1 MKTEELAKEIIAN
14 IGQDNITY
22 ATHCATRLR
31 FNVKDETQ
39 VNLKALDRLEGVLRA
54 QFNSGQLQ
62 IIIGAKVKSVF
73 DAVSEKLDLDNQ
85 DIEVKAVQQKKNVLS
100 RVVETVA
107 GIFGPVIPVLIG
119 CGMVKS
125 VLAILT
131 TMNLLET
138 TSGAYQTFNLISDL
152 IFYFFPFFLAVSAA
166 KKFKTNEYLA
176 VALAGAYM
184 YPTIMEGAAKVAET
198 GVTSLSFFGLP
209 LLLVNYKSTIIPI
222 IISVWVM
229 SYVHRFVNKRI
240 PDMFKILFV
249 PMIVLFIMVPLGLI
263 VFGPIGTYFGSGV
276 AQIVTYLYTVNGV
289 IGAFLFGTF
298 RPLLIIFGM
307 HYAITPINSQLIAEY
322 GYSVISPANLTGN
335 LAQAGACLGVFLLL
349 KHKASKSSAL
359 SSGVTAMFGIT
370 EPAIFGFNLK
380 YKRPFICAMLAGGIG
395 AAYIN
400 FWGGGATALIL
411 PGILAL
417 PTYIAD
423 SYIHIIIGVVISI
436 TLALVAVLIWGIEE
450 DIPAPATVNASNGMV
465 SAGTAS
471 PTAATSE
478 SSASTSANKG
488 IDRVIRPSGTLIIGS
503 PINGTVKNIKE
514 IDDPIFALGSGAAVE
529 SIDGKVYAPFD
540 GKVVSLFPT
549 KHAIGLLSNEGV
561 EMLVHVG
568 INTVKLKGKHFT
580 AHVQQDQIIKQGD
593 LLIEYDHKAIRAE
606 GFDTVVPIII
616 SNTFEYQSVEQVAK
630 EDRIAQNE
638 ALLRIHA

>member
-31 FNVKDETQ
+31 FNVKDESQ

-73 DAVSEKLDLDNQ
+73 DAVSEKLDLENQ
-85 DIEVKAVQQKKNVLS
+85 DIEVKAVQQKKNVIS

-138 TSGAYQTFNLISDL
+138 TSGAYQTFSLISDL

-229 SYVHRFVNKRI
+229 SYVYRFVNKRI

-263 VFGPIGTYFGSGV
+263 VFGPLGTYFGSGV

-335 LAQAGACLGVFLLL
+335 LAQAGACIGVFLLL
-349 KHKASKSSAL
+349 KHKTSKSSAL

-423 SYIHIIIGVVISI
+423 SYIHIIIGVAISI

-450 DIPAPATVNASNGMV
+450 EIPAPVAASVGNGTDGSAAANAI
-465 SAGTAS
+465 
-471 PTAATSE
+471 AATSE
-478 SSASTSANKG
+478 SHALT
-488 IDRVIRPSGTLIIGS
+488 RPTGTMIIGC
-503 PINGTVKNIKE
+503 PINGIVKNITE

-549 KHAIGLLSNEGV
+549 KHAIGLMSNEGV

-580 AHVQQDQIIKQGD
+580 AYVQQDQVIKQGD
-593 LLIEYDHKAIRAE
+593 LLIEYDHEAIRAA

-616 SNTFEYQSVEQVAK
+616 SNTFEYQSVEQIA
-630 EDRIAQNE
+630 EDRVVQNE
-638 ALLRIHA
+638 ALLRIQA

>member
-31 FNVKDETQ
+31 FNVKDESQ

-73 DAVSEKLDLDNQ
+73 DAVSEKLDLENQ
-85 DIEVKAVQQKKNVLS
+85 DIEVKAVQQKKNVIS

-138 TSGAYQTFNLISDL
+138 TSGAYQTFSLISDL

-229 SYVHRFVNKRI
+229 SYVYRFVNKRI

-263 VFGPIGTYFGSGV
+263 VFGPLGTYFGSGV

-335 LAQAGACLGVFLLL
+335 LAQAGACIGVFLLL

-423 SYIHIIIGVVISI
+423 SYIHIIIGVAISI

-450 DIPAPATVNASNGMV
+450 EIPAPV
-465 SAGTAS
+465 TAS
-471 PTAATSE
+471 VGNGTDASAAANAIAATSE
-478 SSASTSANKG
+478 SHALT
-488 IDRVIRPSGTLIIGS
+488 RPTGTLIIGS
-503 PINGTVKNIKE
+503 PINGTVKNITE

-549 KHAIGLLSNEGV
+549 KHAIGLMSNEGV

-580 AHVQQDQIIKQGD
+580 AYVQQDQVIKQGD
-593 LLIEYDHKAIRAE
+593 LLIEYDHEAIRAA

-616 SNTFEYQSVEQVAK
+616 SNTFEYQSVEQIA
-630 EDRIAQNE
+630 EDRVVQNE
-638 ALLRIHA
+638 ALLRIQA

>member
-1 MKTEELAKEIIAN
+1 MKTEDLAKEIIAN

-31 FNVKDETQ
+31 FNVKDESL

-62 IIIGAKVKSVF
+62 IIIGAKVKIVF
-73 DAVSEKLDLDNQ
+73 DAVSERLDLENS
-85 DIEVKAVQQKKNVLS
+85 DIEVKSVKQKKNVIS
-100 RVVETVA
+100 RVVETIA

-131 TMNLLET
+131 TMKLLET
-138 TSGAYQTFNLISDL
+138 TSGAYVTFNLISDL

-184 YPTIMEGAAKVAET
+184 YPTIMEGAAKAAET
-198 GVTSLSFFGLP
+198 GITSISFFGLP

-222 IISVWVM
+222 ILSVWVM
-229 SYVHRFVNKRI
+229 SYVYRFVDKRI

-249 PMIVLFIMVPLGLI
+249 PMLVLFIMVPLGLI
-263 VFGPIGTYFGSGV
+263 AIGPLGTYIGKGV
-276 AQIVTYLYTVNGV
+276 AAVVTYLYTVNGV
-289 IGAFLFGTF
+289 IGSFLFGTF
-298 RPLLIIFGM
+298 RPILIIFGM

-335 LAQAGACLGVFLLL
+335 LAQAGACLGVFFLL

-359 SSGVTAMFGIT
+359 SSGVTALFGIT

-423 SYIHIIIGVVISI
+423 SYIHIIIGIAISI
-436 TLALVAVLIWGIEE
+436 ILAMGAVLIWGIEE
-450 DIPAPATVNASNGMV
+450 DIPATANAASGDAPATPV
-465 SAGTAS
+465 SPG
-471 PTAATSE
+471 TSE
-478 SSASTSANKG
+478 AA
-488 IDRVIRPSGTLIIGS
+488 RPAGPLMICS
-503 PINGTVKNIKE
+503 PINGTIKDITA
-514 IDDPIFALGSGAAVE
+514 IDDPIFALGSGAAIE
-529 SIDGKVYAPFD
+529 SVDGKVYAPFN

-549 KHAIGLLSNEGV
+549 RHAIGLMSDEGV

-580 AHVQQDQIIKQGD
+580 AHVQQDQIIRQGD
-593 LLIEYDHKAIRAE
+593 VLLEYDVEAIRAA
-606 GFDTVVPIII
+606 GYDTVVPVII
-616 SNTFEYQSVEQVAK
+616 SNTFDYQGVEQVAAGRVAPT
-630 EDRIAQNE
+630 EH
-638 ALLRIHA
+638 LLRIQV

>member
-1 MKTEELAKEIIAN
+1 MTTEDLAKEIIAN

-31 FNVKDETQ
+31 FNVKDESQ

-62 IIIGAKVKSVF
+62 IIIGAKVKIVF
-73 DAVSEKLDLDNQ
+73 DAVSERLNLENL
-85 DIEVKAVQQKKNVLS
+85 DIEVKSVKQKKNVIS
-100 RVVETVA
+100 RVVETIA

-131 TMNLLET
+131 TMKLLET
-138 TSGAYQTFNLISDL
+138 TSGAYVTFNLISDL

-166 KKFKTNEYLA
+166 KKFRTNEYLA

-184 YPTIMEGAAKVAET
+184 YPTIMEGAAKAAET
-198 GVTSLSFFGLP
+198 GITSLSFFGLP
-209 LLLVNYKSTIIPI
+209 LLLVNYKSTIIPVI
-222 IISVWVM
+222 LSVWVM
-229 SYVHRFVNKRI
+229 SYVYRFVDKRI

-249 PMIVLFIMVPLGLI
+249 PMLVLFIMVPLGLI
-263 VFGPIGTYFGSGV
+263 AIGPLGTYIGKGV
-276 AQIVTYLYTVNGV
+276 AEVVTYLYTVNGV
-289 IGAFLFGTF
+289 IGSFLFGTF
-298 RPLLIIFGM
+298 RPILIIFGM

-359 SSGVTAMFGIT
+359 SSGVTALFGIT

-423 SYIHIIIGVVISI
+423 SYIHIIIGISISI
-436 TLALVAVLIWGIEE
+436 TLAMGAVLIWGIEE
-450 DIPAPATVNASNGMV
+450 DIPATANAASGTPATPV
-465 SAGTAS
+465 SPVTSGTA
-471 PTAATSE
+471 
-478 SSASTSANKG
+478 
-488 IDRVIRPSGTLIIGS
+488 RPAGPLMICS
-503 PINGTVKNIKE
+503 PINGTIKDISA

-529 SIDGKVYAPFD
+529 SVDGKVYAPFN

-549 KHAIGLLSNEGV
+549 RHAIGLMSDEGV

-580 AHVQQDQIIKQGD
+580 AHVQQDQIIRQGD
-593 LLIEYDHKAIRAE
+593 VLLEYDVEAIRAA
-606 GFDTVVPIII
+606 GYDTVVPIII
-616 SNTFEYQSVEQVAK
+616 SNTFDYQGVEQVA
-630 EDRIAQNE
+630 AGHVAPTQH
-638 ALLRIHA
+638 LLRIQV

>member
-31 FNVKDETQ
+31 FNVKDESQ

-73 DAVSEKLDLDNQ
+73 DAVSEKLDLENQ
-85 DIEVKAVQQKKNVLS
+85 DIEVKAIQQKKNVIS

-138 TSGAYQTFNLISDL
+138 TSGAYQTFSLISDL

-229 SYVHRFVNKRI
+229 SYVYRFVNKRI

-263 VFGPIGTYFGSGV
+263 VFGPLGTYFGSGV

-335 LAQAGACLGVFLLL
+335 LAQAGACIGVFLLL

-423 SYIHIIIGVVISI
+423 SYIHIIIGVAISI

-450 DIPAPATVNASNGMV
+450 EIPAPV
-465 SAGTAS
+465 TAS
-471 PTAATSE
+471 VGNGTDASAAANVIAATSE
-478 SSASTSANKG
+478 SHALT
-488 IDRVIRPSGTLIIGS
+488 RPTGTLIIGS
-503 PINGTVKNIKE
+503 PINGTVKNITE

-549 KHAIGLLSNEGV
+549 KHAIGLMSNEGV

-580 AHVQQDQIIKQGD
+580 AYVQQDQVIKQGD
-593 LLIEYDHKAIRAE
+593 LLIEYDHEAIRAA

-616 SNTFEYQSVEQVAK
+616 SNTFEYQSVEQIA
-630 EDRIAQNE
+630 EDRVVQNE
-638 ALLRIHA
+638 ALLRIQA

>member
-31 FNVKDETQ
+31 FNVKDESQ

-73 DAVSEKLDLDNQ
+73 DAVSEKLDLENQ
-85 DIEVKAVQQKKNVLS
+85 DIEVKAVQQKKNVIS

-229 SYVHRFVNKRI
+229 SYVYRFVNKRI

-263 VFGPIGTYFGSGV
+263 VFGPLGTYFGSGV

-335 LAQAGACLGVFLLL
+335 LAQAGACIGVFLLL

-423 SYIHIIIGVVISI
+423 SYIHIIIGVAISI

-450 DIPAPATVNASNGMV
+450 ETPAPVTA
-465 SAGTAS
+465 SAGNGTDGSAAANVI
-471 PTAATSE
+471 AATSE
-478 SSASTSANKG
+478 SHALT
-488 IDRVIRPSGTLIIGS
+488 RPTGTLIVGS
-503 PINGTVKNIKE
+503 PINGIVKNITE

-549 KHAIGLLSNEGV
+549 KHAIGLMSNEGV

-580 AHVQQDQIIKQGD
+580 AYVQQDQVIKQGD
-593 LLIEYDHKAIRAE
+593 LLIEYDHEAIRAA

-616 SNTFEYQSVEQVAK
+616 SNTFEYQSVEQIA
-630 EDRIAQNE
+630 EDRVVQNE
-638 ALLRIHA
+638 ALLRIQA

>member
-31 FNVKDETQ
+31 FNVKDESQ

-73 DAVSEKLDLDNQ
+73 DAVSEKLDLENQ
-85 DIEVKAVQQKKNVLS
+85 DIEVKAVQQKKNVISL
-100 RVVETVA
+100 VVETVA

-138 TSGAYQTFNLISDL
+138 TSGAYQTFSLISDL

-229 SYVHRFVNKRI
+229 SYVYRFVNKRI

-263 VFGPIGTYFGSGV
+263 VFGPLGTYFGSGV

-335 LAQAGACLGVFLLL
+335 LAQAGACIGVFLLL

-423 SYIHIIIGVVISI
+423 SYIHIIIGVAISI

-450 DIPAPATVNASNGMV
+450 EIPAPVTASVGNGTDGSAAANAS
-465 SAGTAS
+465 
-471 PTAATSE
+471 AATSE
-478 SSASTSANKG
+478 SHALT
-488 IDRVIRPSGTLIIGS
+488 RPTGTMIVGS
-503 PINGTVKNIKE
+503 PINGIVKNITE

-549 KHAIGLLSNEGV
+549 KHAIGLMSNEGV

-580 AHVQQDQIIKQGD
+580 AYVQQDQVIKQGD
-593 LLIEYDHKAIRAE
+593 LLIEYDHEAIRAA

-616 SNTFEYQSVEQVAK
+616 SNTFEYQSVEQIA
-630 EDRIAQNE
+630 EDRVVQNE

>member
-1 MKTEELAKEIIAN
+1 MI
-14 IGQDNITY
+14 
-22 ATHCATRLR
+22 
-31 FNVKDETQ
+31 
-39 VNLKALDRLEGVLRA
+39 
-54 QFNSGQLQ
+54 
-62 IIIGAKVKSVF
+62 
-73 DAVSEKLDLDNQ
+73 
-85 DIEVKAVQQKKNVLS
+85 S

-138 TSGAYQTFNLISDL
+138 TSGAYQTFSLISDL

-229 SYVHRFVNKRI
+229 SYVYRFVNKRI

-263 VFGPIGTYFGSGV
+263 VFGPLGTYFGSGV

-335 LAQAGACLGVFLLL
+335 LAQAGACIGVFLLL

-423 SYIHIIIGVVISI
+423 SYIHIIIGVAISI

-450 DIPAPATVNASNGMV
+450 EIPAPV
-465 SAGTAS
+465 TAS
-471 PTAATSE
+471 VGNGTDGSAAANVITSTSE
-478 SSASTSANKG
+478 SHALT
-488 IDRVIRPSGTLIIGS
+488 RPTGTLIIGS
-503 PINGTVKNIKE
+503 PINGIVKNITE

-549 KHAIGLLSNEGV
+549 KHAIGLMSNEGV

-580 AHVQQDQIIKQGD
+580 AYVQQDQVIKQGD
-593 LLIEYDHKAIRAE
+593 LLIEYDHEAIRAA

-616 SNTFEYQSVEQVAK
+616 SNTFEYQSVEQIA
-630 EDRIAQNE
+630 EDRVVQNE

>member
-31 FNVKDETQ
+31 FNVKDESQ

-73 DAVSEKLDLDNQ
+73 DAVSEKLDLENQ
-85 DIEVKAVQQKKNVLS
+85 DIEVKAVQQKKNVIS

-229 SYVHRFVNKRI
+229 SYVYRFVNKRI

-263 VFGPIGTYFGSGV
+263 VFGPLGTYFGSGV

-335 LAQAGACLGVFLLL
+335 LAQAGACIGVFLLL

-423 SYIHIIIGVVISI
+423 SYIHIIIGVAISI

-450 DIPAPATVNASNGMV
+450 EIPAPIAASVGNGTDG
-465 SAGTAS
+465 SAAANVI
-471 PTAATSE
+471 AATSE
-478 SSASTSANKG
+478 SHALT
-488 IDRVIRPSGTLIIGS
+488 RPTGTLIVGS
-503 PINGTVKNIKE
+503 PINGIVKNITE

-549 KHAIGLLSNEGV
+549 KHAIGLMSNEGV

-580 AHVQQDQIIKQGD
+580 AYVQQDQVIKQGD
-593 LLIEYDHKAIRAE
+593 LLIEYDHEAIRAA

-616 SNTFEYQSVEQVAK
+616 SNTFEYQSVEQIA
-630 EDRIAQNE
+630 EDRVVQNE
-638 ALLRIHA
+638 ALLRIQA